1 MKISKL
7 LVLSA
12 LWLCGLGAQAAI
24 VDGVRQA
31 PEPSTIPFQVGT
43 KEAPYYLYNTSAHL
57 FFTQGNNWGTRGCVG
72 PHASAVK
79 LYFEEAADGGYLLY
93 DFICIR
99 STTYNWHNA
108 CAEAAGS
115 SVYCDQSASWGR
127 PYWVVEPTT
136 GNGFRLANLAPIEEA
151 ADGSTLYMGRC
162 DTIPQSFGNAYAGFT
177 DDSKRFPV
185 SDNLVANSEV
195 NHIDWALVSVEDYEA
210 AGQAFA
216 IFDKAQEL
224 LDIINVAKGKGIN
237 VAAQEQVYLNESA
250 TMEELE
256 AAIAAVKEA
265 IAQAAENAASVG
277 SPVNMTTSLKNP
289 DFGTG
294 NSDGWSGTGPGMSGD
309 GNHAAANVA
318 EHYNKTFDTYQ
329 KLTDL
334 PKGVYK
340 MNAKTFFRGTYADLI
355 SGANKVAYMYA
366 ATGDTLRTYFNNAYA
381 PLNTESLVDKYGA
394 TTYFNTPNAE
404 GSTTTAD
411 GITYYIPNNPSTF
424 RLYYEEEGK
433 NWYDTNLFFSV
444 ADGNAVLGV
453 KKDHNVAG
461 SSTDWAVF
469 DQFNLTY
476 YGNAAEAYQYWVDEY
491 VKGCT
496 DYSTLSDDVTVTESY
511 VEAYNETL
519 QGLKASNREEALA
532 AIAAVEAA
540 VSNVTL
546 NINLWNQY
554 KALVN
559 QAMDIKSNENLDQDR
574 IENTYG
580 VGDWAEFDAE
590 DVINDHELTN
600 EELQA
605 EIDKW
610 TTILNEVK
618 NWYKAVD
625 GDRVDM
631 TNLLT
636 NPAFT
641 GNADG
646 WTRVAAGGGNV
657 AYGNNGYE
665 GWNNASFDI
674 YQVVK
679 DAPEGIYE
687 IEVQGFYRYGRGQAA
702 WDHYA
707 SQDAD
712 VVKPNGAPVFVY
724 MNAKQTPFKN
734 LFDEP
739 GEAEAY
745 STQNTQ
751 ITTADGTT
759 LNFPD
764 GMASFEVASNAG
776 KYKQSAYGIIRK
788 GQDMR
793 VGVKGTTNQLGD
805 SWAIWDNF
813 KLYNVGKNK
822 NAVLNVLPDEIANAK
837 TMLSDNMGKT
847 IYNNLVAAINAA
859 EAALTSDDGEVLFDA
874 LSDLFDAEENVSAS
888 VALFKQLND
897 ANEALL
903 DDLGQYSQ
911 TATQAAQANAGALYE
926 TISGAIAGREL
937 EDADVADYMIKI
949 KEAKTMLRLPSDYAD
964 ASDLAPVEVSNVVV
978 NGSYDADN
986 SGWDGTTA
994 AYNATA
1000 GNVEIFNA
1008 NFDYYQDIYGLPA
1021 GTYQLNVQGFYRA
1034 GGYAADYSNYQSNP
1048 DSLNYAFYYAMVV
1061 ADADSIYSS
1070 KPLKRL
1076 AAEARD
1082 DNPGDGFVEVVEGA
1096 GKFVPN
1102 SMVAA
1107 GDAFLSQLDPSDSES
1122 PFYYTN
1128 APLTFKVGKDGKAR
1142 IGMKKDVNISDNWC
1156 IWDNWTLVYFG
1167 ENSELV
1173 VDGDA
1178 SDSQGIENVNLGEP
1192 VRTEF
1197 FTLDGRKA
1205 AGLGNGIVIMRQTM
1219 GNGAV
1224 IIKKIRK

>member
-12 LWLCGLGAQAAI
+12 LWLCGLGAEAAI

-93 DFICIR
+93 NFVCIR

-136 GNGFRLANLAPIEEA
+136 GNGFRLANLSPIEEA

-162 DTIPQSFGNAYAGFT
+162 DTIPQNYGNAYAGFT
-177 DDSKRFPV
+177 DDAKRFPV

-340 MNAKTFFRGTYADLI
+340 MNAKTFFRGTYADLL

-444 ADGNAVLGV
+444 ADGTAVLGV
-453 KKDHNVAG
+453 KKDKNVAG

-469 DQFNLTY
+469 DEFTLTY

-491 VKGCT
+491 VKGCA
-496 DYSTLSDDVTVTESY
+496 DYSTLSDDVVVTESY
-511 VEAYNETL
+511 IEAYNETL
-519 QGLKASNREEALA
+519 QGLKASNREEAIA

-546 NINLWNQY
+546 NISLWNQY
-554 KALVN
+554 KALVDEAKGIMN
-559 QAMDIKSNENLDQDR
+559 NENLDQDR

-580 VGDWAEFDAE
+580 VGDWADFDAE
-590 DVINDHELTN
+590 DALTDHSMTN

-610 TTILNEVK
+610 STILKEVST
-618 NWYKAVD
+618 WFVEVEEGRID
-625 GDRVDM
+625 Q
-631 TNLLT
+631 TSLLV

-646 WTRVAAGGGNV
+646 WTREAAGGGNV
-657 AYGNNGYE
+657 AYGNNAYE
-665 GWNNASFDI
+665 GWNNASFDV

-679 DAPEGIYE
+679 NAPEGIYE
-687 IEVQGFYRYGRGQAA
+687 IEVQGFYRYGRGQSA
-702 WDHYA
+702 WDRYEA
-707 SQDAD
+707 QTDQY
-712 VVKPNGAPVFVY
+712 VKPGGAPVFVY

-764 GMASFEVASNAG
+764 GMASFEIAGNAG

-837 TMLSDNMGKT
+837 TLLTENMGKS

-859 EAALTSDDGEVLFDA
+859 ETALTSDDGEVLFDA

-888 VALFKQLND
+888 IALFKQLND
-897 ANEALL
+897 ANEELL
-903 DDLGQYSQ
+903 DDLGQFDQ
-911 TATQAAQANAGALYE
+911 TATSAAKANAGALYE
-926 TISGAIAGREL
+926 TIAGAIAGREL
-937 EDADVADYMIKI
+937 EDADVADYLIKI
-949 KEAKTMLRLPSDYAD
+949 KEAKTQLRLPSDYAD
-964 ASDLAPVEVSNVVV
+964 ANDLAPVVVSNVIV

-1008 NFDYYQDIYGLPA
+1008 NFDYYQDLYGLPA

-1034 GGYAADYSNYQSNP
+1034 GGYAADYSNYQANP
-1048 DSLNYAFYYAMVV
+1048 DSLNNAFYYAMVV

-1082 DNPGDGFVEVVEGA
+1082 DNPGDGFVEVTEGA

-1107 GDAFLSQLDPSDSES
+1107 GDAFLSQVDPNDPAS
-1122 PFYYTN
+1122 PFFYTN

-1205 AGLGNGIVIMRQTM
+1205 AGLGHGIVIMRQTM

>member
-12 LWLCGLGAQAAI
+12 LWLCGLGAEAAI

-43 KEAPYYLYNTSAHL
+43 KEAPYYLYNTSVHL
-57 FFTQGNNWGTRGCVG
+57 FFTQGNNWGTRACVG

-79 LYFEEAADGGYLLY
+79 LYFEEAPDGGYLLY

-108 CAEAAGS
+108 CSEASGS
-115 SVYCDQSASWGR
+115 SLYCDQSASWGR

-136 GNGFRLANLAPIEEA
+136 GNGFRLANLSPIEEA

-162 DTIPQSFGNAYAGFT
+162 DTIPQNYGNAYAGFT
-177 DDSKRFPV
+177 DDAKRFPV

-224 LDIINVAKGKGIN
+224 LDIINVAKDKGIN

-277 SPVNMTTSLKNP
+277 SPVDMTTSLKNP

-294 NSDGWSGTGPGMSGD
+294 NSEGWSGTAPNMSGD

-318 EHYNKTFDTYQ
+318 EQYNKTFDTYQ

-340 MNAKTFFRGTYADLI
+340 MNAKTFFRGTYDDLL

-366 ATGDTLRTYFNNAYA
+366 ATGDTLRTFFNNAYA
-381 PLNTESLVDKYGA
+381 PLNTESFVDKYGA
-394 TTYFNTPNAE
+394 TTYFNTPNVE
-404 GSTTTAD
+404 GSTTAAD
-411 GITYYIPNNPSTF
+411 GTVYYIPNNPSTF

-444 ADGNAVLGV
+444 ADGTAVLGV
-453 KKDHNVAG
+453 KKDQNVAG

-469 DQFNLTY
+469 DEFTLTY

-496 DYSTLSDDVTVTESY
+496 DYSTLSDEVVVTESY
-511 VEAYNETL
+511 IEAYNETL
-519 QGLKASNREEALA
+519 QGLKASNREEAIA

-546 NINLWNQY
+546 NISLWNQY
-554 KALVN
+554 KALVDE
-559 QAMDIKSNENLDQDR
+559 AKSIMNNENLDRDR

-580 VGDWAEFDAE
+580 VGDWADFDAE
-590 DVINDHELTN
+590 DALTDHSMTN

-605 EIDKW
+605 EIEKW
-610 TTILNEVK
+610 STILKEVST
-618 NWYKAVD
+618 WFVEVEEGRID
-625 GDRVDM
+625 Q
-631 TNLLT
+631 TSLLV

-641 GNADG
+641 GNANG
-646 WTRVAAGGGNV
+646 WTREAASGGNV
-657 AYGNNGYE
+657 AYGNNAYE

-679 DAPEGIYE
+679 NAPEGIYE
-687 IEVQGFYRYGRGQAA
+687 IEVQGFYRYGRGQNA
-702 WDHYA
+702 WDRYEA
-707 SQDAD
+707 QTDQY
-712 VVKPNGAPVFVY
+712 VKPGGAPVFVY

-739 GEAEAY
+739 GETEAY

-751 ITTADGTT
+751 ITTADGTV

-764 GMASFEVASNAG
+764 GMASFEIAGNAG

-837 TMLSDNMGKT
+837 TLLTENMGKT

-859 EAALTSDDGEVLFDA
+859 EAALSSDDGEVLFDA

-888 VALFKQLND
+888 IALFKQLND

-903 DDLGQYSQ
+903 DDLGQFDQ
-911 TATQAAQANAGALYE
+911 TATSAAKANAGALYE
-926 TISGAIAGREL
+926 TIAGAIAGREL
-937 EDADVADYMIKI
+937 DDADVADYLIKI
-949 KEAKTMLRLPSDYAD
+949 KEAKTQLRLPSDYAD
-964 ASDLAPVEVSNVVV
+964 ANDLAPVEVSNVIV

-986 SGWDGTTA
+986 SGWDGSTA

-1008 NFDYYQDIYGLPA
+1008 NFDYYQDLYGLPA

-1034 GGYAADYSNYQSNP
+1034 GGYAADYSNYQANP
-1048 DSLNYAFYYAMVV
+1048 DSLNNAFYYAMVV

-1082 DNPGDGFVEVVEGA
+1082 DNPGDGFVEVTEGA

-1107 GDAFLSQLDPSDSES
+1107 GDAFLSQVDPNDPAS
-1122 PFYYTN
+1122 PFFYTN
-1128 APLTFKVGKDGKAR
+1128 APLTFKVGQDGKAR
-1142 IGMKKDVNISDNWC
+1142 IGIKKDVNISDNWC

-1178 SDSQGIENVNLGEP
+1178 SSTQGVENVNLGEP

-1205 AGLGNGIVIMRQTM
+1205 AGLGHGIVIMRQTM